1 MSSKHLIIRDEIHGD
16 IRLEG
21 IPRAVVDHP
30 SFQRLRYIKQLGL
43 AEYVFP
49 SATHTRFQHSLGAAW
64 LAQEYFESLTETWPS
79 WDFAFEGKVG
89 RTRFR
94 AKETRDCLKAVAGH
108 PASKEYW
115 GTVATLSGML
125 HDVGHGPWS
134 HTFEYLEL
142 PQDFRRQVSG
152 LSGAARK
159 YFDESEKTGNR
170 IWHEDVSVL
179 YVHRILQDLENS
191 GEVKD
196 ALQFFLPIAAL
207 VNKRMLSDH
216 GDAFV
221 AELETV
227 LANRGIEGGMKM
239 VRLLSPLISGPF
251 DVDRADYIQR
261 DGRNCGVSLGGIEW
275 RRIVRKLMPCLADHA
290 NDRKEPN
297 DVVLVSHMKNQHVL
311 DDFIFSL
318 FQMYAQ
324 VYLHPKTV
332 AFEEIIKRE
341 LAAKM
346 PKHKPTVD
354 FALHESLSDEAF
366 RIWMEKEFKADGVRQ
381 TLFRQPGHRFQVVGL
396 PVGKGKEAGLD
407 KAGYW
412 VVDTQDRPMMKDS
425 VGVFLF
431 SSAGEPGTGKGG
443 APIVVPWKAASP
455 IADHFQSINHS
466 SEVWIRSEADA

>member
-21 IPRAVVDHP
+21 APRAVVDHP

-64 LAQEYFESLTETWPS
+64 LAQDYFESLTETWPT

-89 RTRFR
+89 ETRFR
-94 AKETRDCLKAVAGH
+94 AKETRDVVAQVAGH
-108 PASKEYW
+108 PASKAYW
-115 GTVATLSGML
+115 ATVATLSGML

-134 HTFEYLEL
+134 HTFEYMDL
-142 PQDFRRQVSG
+142 PQDFRQPVSR
-152 LSGAARK
+152 LSGVVRA
-159 YFDESEKTGNR
+159 YFDALEQGGRR
-170 IWHEDVSVL
+170 IWHEDVSIL
-179 YVHRILQDLENS
+179 YVHRILQDLEQS
-191 GEVKD
+191 GEVPD
-196 ALQFFLPIAAL
+196 ALGYFLPIAIL
-207 VNKRMLSDH
+207 VNKRML
-216 GDAFV
+216 GDLAAEFV
-221 AELETV
+221 AELEGILTS
-227 LANRGIEGGMKM
+227 RGLRGGMKM
-239 VRLLSPLISGPF
+239 VHLLSPLISGPF

-261 DGRNCGVSLGGIEW
+261 DGRNCGVPLGGIEW

-290 NDRKEPN
+290 NDRKEPS

-341 LAAKM
+341 LAAKT
-346 PKHKPTVD
+346 PSPKPTVD

-366 RIWMEKEFKADGVRQ
+366 RLWMEKEFRANIRQ

-407 KAGYW
+407 QAGYW
-412 VVDTQDRPMMKDS
+412 VVDTQDRPMMKDGA
-425 VGVFLF
+425 GVFLF

-443 APIVVPWKAASP
+443 ASIVVPWRVASP
-455 IADHFQSINHS
+455 IAHHFQSINHS
-466 SEVWIRSEADA
+466 SEVWIRPEANA